1 MTAWVIRAGKYGEHE
16 QWCLSQGRAGG
27 AWNEIGDLSSCDSRA
42 DVRAKLDQAM
52 LEASEGLRNNNA
64 SQLWGLL
71 QIRPGD
77 LIVLPLKTTKTLAIG
92 TCTKGYEFL
101 PRAPQKHAISV
112 DWKRTDI
119 ARSAVKD
126 DLLYTLGAFLT
137 VFKPSRNN
145 AESRLHALLNTGS
158 DPGSLALD
166 SAQPASAAGPL
177 EQSVDDVDVADPI
190 IVPTLEVIR
199 DRVRTYI
206 AENFKSH
213 TLTSLVADILRGRG
227 FVCEVSDPGPD
238 QGVDILAGSGP
249 LGLDSPTLIVEVK
262 SEETQVGAPVVR
274 GLQGAMLSNRSDQGL
289 LVAWGGINSNAKRDI
304 QSERLTMRV
313 WDADDILDQLFDVY
327 HELPEE
333 TRRQIPLK
341 QAWVLDD
348 EAG

>member
-1 MTAWVIRAGKYGEHE
+1 MTAWAIRAGKYGEHE
-16 QWCLSQGRAGG
+16 QWCLDEGRAGG
-27 AWNEIGDLSSCDSRA
+27 AWNEVGDLSSCQTRD
-42 DVRAKLDQAM
+42 DVRAVLDQVM
-52 LEASEGLRNNNA
+52 PEASEGLRNNNA

-71 QIRPGD
+71 QIQPGD
-77 LIVLPLKTTKTLAIG
+77 LIILPLKTTKTLAIG
-92 TCTKGYEFL
+92 TCTKGYEYL
-101 PRAPQKHAISV
+101 SQAPQKHAITV
-112 DWKRTDI
+112 DWQRTDI

-145 AESRLHALLNTGS
+145 AEARLRALLEQGT
-158 DPGSLALD
+158 DPGSLGLE
-166 SAQPASAAGPL
+166 SAKPASAAASAGQGL
-177 EQSVDDVDVADPI
+177 DDMDVTDPI

-206 AENFKSH
+206 SENVKSH
-213 TLTSLVADILRGRG
+213 ALTNLVADILRARG
-227 FVCEVSDPGPD
+227 FVCEVSEPGPD

-262 SEETQVGAPVVR
+262 SEETQVGGPVVR

-327 HELPEE
+327 HKLPDE